1 MHNIRRISLCLP
13 KKLWIVYNLGKNVLK
28 TQSEVTCGK
37 YQKSRA
43 LDKKGGNCLQ
53 FPRKLMLELSQR
65 CTSPL
70 MFYLGMFQN
79 FLSCFMHIILQ
90 GITVF
95 RNQAV
100 FESDWDQLDYWNECF
115 SPKLSV
121 NHGKGTRYTDCCC
134 RHSISYVQAVDYD
147 PCLSAWST
155 W

>member
-13 KKLWIVYNLGKNVLK
+13 KKLWILYNLGKNVLK
-28 TQSEVTCGK
+28 TQSEVICGK

-79 FLSCFMHIILQ
+79 FLSCFVHIILQ

-95 RNQAV
+95 RNQTEISLITEMSVFLPNFQWIMVREQVTQTAV
-100 FESDWDQLDYWNECF
+100 VRIV
-115 SPKLSV
+115 SV
-121 NHGKGTRYTDCCC
+121 MYR
-134 RHSISYVQAVDYD
+134 
-147 PCLSAWST
+147 L
-155 W
+155 